1 MWNDFGKSGSGPRR
15 SNTEHFEVPA
25 NQLLSKV
32 KSLVSQGNVRRIV
45 IRRRD
50 GRRLFSVPLSAG
62 VAVGGVT
69 VLAAPTIA
77 AIGAIAALGT
87 GVTVEVERREDH

>member
-1 MWNDFGKSGSGPRR
+1 MWNDFGHTGSGPRR
-15 SNTEHFEVPA
+15 SYTEHIEVPA
-25 NQLLSKV
+25 NQLMSKV
-32 KSLVSQGNVRRIV
+32 KSLVREGNVRKIV

-50 GRRLFSVPLSAG
+50 GRRLFSVPLTAG

-87 GVTVEVERREDH
+87 GVAVEVERDPR

>member
-1 MWNDFGKSGSGPRR
+1 MWNDFGQSGNGPRR
-15 SNTEHFEVPA
+15 SYTERIEVPA
-25 NQLLSKV
+25 GQLLSKV
-32 KSLVSQGNVRRIV
+32 KSLVNEGNVRKIV

-50 GRRLFSVPLSAG
+50 GRRLFSVPLTAG

-87 GVTVEVERREDH
+87 GVAVEVERDPR